1 MILRSALLCLALLL
15 PALAAA
21 QGTTAFT
28 YQGRLY
34 NNGALVNGSGYV
46 LRVTAYAQEN
56 GGNPLVPAVLTPP
69 LEVVDGVF
77 STTLDFGNVGTFFGQ
92 PVWLAVEVQ
101 APASSFVPLNPRQ
114 RVTPTPY
121 AINAD
126 TVDGFSANELQ
137 GQQGPP
143 GPTGIVAVATFSGAI
158 TPLAQSTSFA
168 FVGGTANITVTST
181 QRLTAAATA
190 SFATASG
197 TANVDY
203 TLCWRQ
209 GAGQIFLFPGATNYV
224 SISVGT
230 LKTAHAA
237 TASTVPG
244 VNGVLTVGACARV
257 NTAGQTLN
265 TSDFT
270 NGWVFVSN

>member
-1 MILRSALLCLALLL
+1 MNLRSAFLCLALLL

-34 NNGALVNGSGYV
+34 NNGTLVNGSGYV
-46 LRVTAYAQEN
+46 LRVTPYAEEST
-56 GGNPLVPAVLTPP
+56 GNPLVPAYVTPP
-69 LEVVDGVF
+69 LNVVDGVF

-92 PVWLAVEVQ
+92 PIWLAVEVQ
-101 APASSFVPLNPRQ
+101 APASSFVALSPRQ

-126 TVDGFSANELQ
+126 TVDGFSASELQ

-143 GPTGIVAVATFSGAI
+143 GPTGIVTVGTFSGAI
-158 TPLAQSTSFA
+158 TPLAQSTAFSFI
-168 FVGGTANITVTST
+168 GGTTTVTVTNT
-181 QRLTAAATA
+181 QRLTASATA
-190 SFATASG
+190 SLAVASG

-209 GAGQIFLFPGATNYV
+209 GAGTLFLFPGANNYL
-224 SISVGT
+224 SINVGT

-237 TASTVPG
+237 SASTIPG
-244 VNGVLTVGACARV
+244 VNGTLTVGACARV

>member
-1 MILRSALLCLALLL
+1 MIVRSAFLWLALLL
-15 PALAAA
+15 PTLAAA

-34 NNGALVNGSGYV
+34 NNGTLVNGSGYV
-46 LRVTAYAQEN
+46 LRVTPYAEEST
-56 GGNPLVPAVLTPP
+56 GNPLVPAYVTPP
-69 LEVVDGVF
+69 LNVVDGVF

-92 PVWLAVEVQ
+92 PIWLAVEVQ
-101 APASSFVPLNPRQ
+101 APASSFVALSPRQ

-143 GPTGIVAVATFSGAI
+143 GPTGVVAVATFSGAI

-168 FVGGTANITVTST
+168 FVGGTATVAVTST

-190 SFATASG
+190 AFATGSG

-209 GAGQIFLFPGATNYV
+209 GAGQIFLFPGVTNYL
-224 SISVGT
+224 SINVGT
-230 LKTAHAA
+230 LRTAHAA
-237 TASTVPG
+237 TGSTVPG
-244 VNGVLTVGACARV
+244 VNGTVTVGACARV

-270 NGWVFVSN
+270 NGWVFISN